1 MARTAERGAQVLAL
15 ASIMVMCR
23 CAKWAWG
30 VHREEQRGW
39 LHARALERGGGELD
53 IRREG
58 KGVDLLDKKSDPG
71 CRGPGETGIS
81 FCSGFVMPNR
91 RGQPAQKT
99 QNPNS

>member
-23 CAKWAWG
+23 CAKWAGG
-30 VHREEQRGW
+30 VHREEERGCLY

-58 KGVDLLDKKSDPG
+58 KGVDLLDKTSDPG
-71 CRGPGETGIS
+71 CRGPGETGIP
-81 FCSGFVMPNR
+81 FCSGFN
-91 RGQPAQKT
+91 
-99 QNPNS
+99 